1 MMSAGVIGWPIA
13 HSKSPLIH
21 RFWLAKLG
29 LNGDY
34 GRFAVAPERLGDA
47 IRALPALGLR
57 GVNVT
62 VPHKV
67 AVMAYLDR
75 VDALA
80 ATVGAVNTVVVE
92 DGALVGYNTD
102 VEGVLVPELLEAIRS
117 RADADATD
125 IVVVGGGGAARAAVA
140 ALSTQPHDDL
150 IIVVRDPA
158 KVLAEVPRIVADVA
172 GFDGLSSHLRMADMV
187 INASPL
193 GMAGQAAW
201 PTDALANLC
210 RLEGGGTVFDMVYAP
225 LETPLLAA
233 ARARGLRTI
242 DGLSMLIGQA
252 AAAFELFFG
261 TPAPREHDAELRV
274 LLVRTSP

>member
-67 AVMAYLDR
+67 A
-75 VDALA
+75 ALA
-80 ATVGAVNTVVVE
+80 YIDRADGWVQDT
-92 DGALVGYNTD
+92 GALNCLLVERSGDISGCNTD
-102 VEGVLVPELLEAIRS
+102 VLALIDIFQPFAHADLPTVLIGA
-117 RADADATD
+117 
-125 IVVVGGGGAARAAVA
+125 GGAARAALVGLMQHGQGPLTLMNRSRLNA
-140 ALSTQPHDDL
+140 EH
-150 IIVVRDPA
+150 
-158 KVLAEVPRIVADVA
+158 VLAATSAGGMIVQLDAPLPDDA
-172 GFDGLSSHLRMADMV
+172 KLI
-187 INASPL
+187 INASLL
-193 GMAGQAAW
+193 GMSGQPPLVIDLARV
-201 PTDALANLC
+201 PDDAI
-210 RLEGGGTVFDMVYAP
+210 VFDMVYAP